1 MNRRIITIDDVTMK
15 YGKEY
20 AINNV
25 SLNLYSNRIVGLCGP
40 NGAGKTTLIKMIV
53 GLIRSYDGVIR
64 INGEFVS
71 QKTKAMVSYQP
82 DVITLDKNLTGQ
94 RAAKEF
100 SDLYSDFDHKRF
112 LELVEKLKLPLNKPL
127 SKMSKGMKE
136 KFQLAIT
143 LSRDAHVYI
152 FDEPIAGVDPASRDS
167 ILETIIQYYTKDS
180 LLIVSTHL
188 IQDIESILDEVIF
201 INEGQIILHENCDD
215 LRAQRQ
221 MSIDEIFREEFRW

>member
-1 MNRRIITIDDVTMK
+1 M
-15 YGKEY
+15 
-20 AINNV
+20 
-25 SLNLYSNRIVGLCGP
+25 
-40 NGAGKTTLIKMIV
+40 
-53 GLIRSYDGVIR
+53 
-64 INGEFVS
+64 S

-94 RAAKEF
+94 RTVKEF

-112 LELVEKLKLPLNKPL
+112 LELFEKLKLPLNKSL
-127 SKMSKGMKE
+127 SNMSKGMKE

-143 LSRDAHVYI
+143 LSRNAHVYI
-152 FDEPIAGVDPASRDS
+152 YDEPIAAVDPASRDS

-188 IQDIESILDEVIF
+188 IQDIEAILDEVIF

-221 MSIDEIFREEFRW
+221 MSIDEIFREKFRW

>member
-1 MNRRIITIDDVTMK
+1 
-15 YGKEY
+15 
-20 AINNV
+20 
-25 SLNLYSNRIVGLCGP
+25 
-40 NGAGKTTLIKMIV
+40 MIV

-94 RAAKEF
+94 PAVKEF

-112 LELVEKLKLPLNKPL
+112 LELFEKLKLPLNKSL
-127 SKMSKGMKE
+127 SNMSKGMKE

-143 LSRDAHVYI
+143 LSRNAHVYI
-152 FDEPIAGVDPASRDS
+152 YDEPIAAVDPASRDS

-188 IQDIESILDEVIF
+188 IQDIEAILDEVIF

-221 MSIDEIFREEFRW
+221 MSIDEIFREKFRW

>member
-1 MNRRIITIDDVTMK
+1 
-15 YGKEY
+15 
-20 AINNV
+20 
-25 SLNLYSNRIVGLCGP
+25 
-40 NGAGKTTLIKMIV
+40 
-53 GLIRSYDGVIR
+53 
-64 INGEFVS
+64 
-71 QKTKAMVSYQP
+71 
-82 DVITLDKNLTGQ
+82 
-94 RAAKEF
+94 
-100 SDLYSDFDHKRF
+100 
-112 LELVEKLKLPLNKPL
+112 
-127 SKMSKGMKE
+127 MSKGMKE

-188 IQDIESILDEVIF
+188 IQDIEEILDEVIF